1 MKATKNIIVTL
12 LILVLLGTCMVSNAA
27 TPRSIR
33 INPQLSFSGQTTKCR
48 AVIMADSSTDKI
60 SVVVKLYKNGHCINM
75 WSESGE
81 GTLYFEEES
90 TAVKGCSY
98 RMTVS
103 ATVKGVTQ
111 PTVTTSKVYE

>member
-1 MKATKNIIVTL
+1 
-12 LILVLLGTCMVSNAA
+12 MVSNAA

-33 INPQLSFSGQTTKCR
+33 INPQVSFLGQTTKCR

-60 SVVVKLYKNGHCINM
+60 SIVVKLYKNGHCINM

-90 TAVKGCSY
+90 TAFKGCSY
-98 RMTVS
+98 RIKEKVS
-103 ATVKGVTQ
+103 PMYNLPKTILIVK
-111 PTVTTSKVYE
+111 KLAK

>member
-1 MKATKNIIVTL
+1 
-12 LILVLLGTCMVSNAA
+12 MVSNAA

-33 INPQLSFSGQTTKCR
+33 INPQVSFLGQTTKCR

-60 SVVVKLYKNGHCINM
+60 SFVVKLYKNGHCINM

-90 TAVKGCSY
+90 TAFKGCSY
-98 RMTVS
+98 RIKEKVS
-103 ATVKGVTQ
+103 PMYNLPKTILIVK
-111 PTVTTSKVYE
+111 KLAK